1 VTAGHT
7 PGERVAAVLSAT
19 KEEVRFLGFGVY
31 VGDEHPPGWS
41 LDPEDDP
48 GLPELRAM
56 VEAGIRDLDAHPFD
70 HRGICADLVCR
81 GEMTRE
87 QGEARIAEIETRRA
101 AELARPMEERV
112 AESLDRMGRNPKIV
126 LDDGG
131 IVWGYQC
138 WWCREGEFERFRG
151 GRRIVPASVNG
162 GGSES
167 DDTTG

>member
-41 LDPEDDP
+41 LDPEDP

-70 HRGICADLVCR
+70 HRGICDALVRR

-87 QGEARIAEIETRRA
+87 QGEARLAEIEARQA
-101 AELARPMEERV
+101 ATLARPMEERV
-112 AESLDRMGRNPKIV
+112 AEALDRMGRNPKIV
-126 LDDGG
+126 LDDGRV
-131 IVWGYQC
+131 VWGCQC
-138 WWCREGEFERFRG
+138 WWCREDEFEQLRG

-162 GGSES
+162 GGSAS
-167 DDTTG
+167 DDTPG